1 MLACMKAYSVDLRER
16 VLAAIDRGM
25 SRASVV
31 ETFQV
36 SEGSIK
42 RWLRARRERGELS
55 ALRPPGRP
63 ATIRPEQD
71 AALRA
76 QVAAHPDATLAEHAE
91 QWNSEHG
98 TTLSQWALGRAI
110 RSRRLTRKK
119 SRSSPVS
126 ATPGHEPGLP

>member
-1 MLACMKAYSVDLRER
+1 MKAYSVDLRER
-16 VLAAIDRGM
+16 ALAALDRGM

-42 RWLRARRERGELS
+42 RWLRARRISGDLS
-55 ALRPPGRP
+55 PRRPPGRP
-63 ATIRPEQD
+63 ASIRPEQD

-91 QWNSEHG
+91 QWNSDHG
-98 TTLSQWALGRAI
+98 TKLSQWALGRAI
-110 RSRRLTRKK
+110 RARRLTRKK
-119 SRSSPVS
+119 SR
-126 ATPGHEPGLP
+126 